1 MICTDRVAKMVKLR
15 GSRSESRLPTLAFR
29 YTVWL
34 TCATALALY
43 LFFARFDAGGEDG
56 VYYTPA
62 IAIRDGLIVHRDV
75 FTQYGPVF
83 SMFQALFMK
92 VFTVDTVL
100 GLRYLNSLILVAAGY
115 LVAQTFAR
123 IYSMFSVVCAL
134 VTWFAS
140 AYFFS
145 NGISMLAWPSVFSLL
160 LSVMV
165 LWLLIERT
173 GISENIVRV
182 SSAGIL
188 TALQIF
194 VRANLGTTTMFGIIL
209 VLLLARY
216 SSSKNTSYRPT
227 IYFVLTNFFVV
238 IGITA
243 WLKMNNALGPFLDQ
257 SLKAPAA
264 YYASGELRPGITNGE
279 VPLEHMAKF
288 GITYGLPALLV
299 LAVGLLA
306 SMNTRLHGSQRI
318 VHAAG
323 SFFSIFIA
331 WQVWNKG
338 LATDPFKRFA
348 PLYGLVIAALVFSPL
363 LISQRLVSI
372 WQDKS
377 ARLNSENSVPRLLV
391 IGFAVASVVQL
402 YPGDDPRHL
411 FWVGLIPIAMV
422 LGEISHLKTVRVKW
436 LVPVLMAFMTI
447 TVSIGPAID
456 NASIKRVNVTNN
468 IAYNGLLVA
477 PAQKE
482 VFDRIT
488 LSLNGI
494 PKNGKVV
501 ILCDDA
507 QITSWQ
513 KRFIAADRMY
523 VTWSWQI
530 DYPSMAKVRQA
541 TWSTSPYVA
550 FCGTLEAATEWSVT
564 HNYVV
569 QDGSSPVVVLRKK

>member
-1 MICTDRVAKMVKLR
+1 MVDDK
-15 GSRSESRLPTLAFR
+15 SMSPVNRSHTLAFR
-29 YTVWL
+29 YTIWL
-34 TCATALALY
+34 VSATALVLY

-62 IAIRDGLIVHRDV
+62 IAVRDGLMVHRDV

-83 SMFQALFMK
+83 SMFQAIFMK
-92 VFTVDTVL
+92 VFMVDTVL
-100 GLRYLNSLILVAAGY
+100 GLRYLNSLILVVTGY

-123 IYSMFSVVCAL
+123 IYSKVSVVCAL

-165 LWLLIERT
+165 LSLLIEPT
-173 GISENIVRV
+173 GISQNVIRV

-188 TALQIF
+188 TGIQIF
-194 VRANLGTTTMFGIIL
+194 VRANLGITTMFGIVII
-209 VLLLARY
+209 LLLARY
-216 SSSKNTSYRPT
+216 SSDKNTSYRPT
-227 IYFVLTNFFVV
+227 IYFASTNFFVLV
-238 IGITA
+238 GVVA
-243 WLKMNNALGPFLDQ
+243 WLKMNDALGPFLDQ

-288 GITYGLPALLV
+288 GITYALPALLV
-299 LAVGLLA
+299 MAVGLLA
-306 SMNTRLHGSQRI
+306 STNTRLHGSQRI
-318 VHAAG
+318 VHVAG
-323 SFFSIFIA
+323 TFFSIIIA
-331 WQVWNKG
+331 LQVWNKG

-348 PLYGLVIAALVFSPL
+348 PLYGLVLAALVFSPL
-363 LISQRLVSI
+363 LISQRLISI
-372 WQDKS
+372 LQDKS
-377 ARLNSENSVPRLLV
+377 DSHNRENSLPRLLV

-411 FWVGLIPIAMV
+411 FWVGLIPIAV
-422 LGEISHLKTVRVKW
+422 ILGEISDLKIVRVKW
-436 LVPVLMAFMTI
+436 FVPVLMALLTI
-447 TVSIGPAID
+447 TVSIGPALD
-456 NASIKRVNVTNN
+456 NASIRRVKVTDN

-477 PAQKE
+477 PAQKD

-488 LSLNGI
+488 LSLKGI

-507 QITSWQ
+507 QIATWQ

-530 DYPSMAKVRQA
+530 DYSSMVKVRKV
-541 TWSTSPYVA
+541 TWTTSPYVA
-550 FCGTLEAATEWSVT
+550 FCGTIEAATEWSVA

-569 QDGSSPVVVLRKK
+569 QDGSGPVVVLRKK